1 MRKGCTAWKI
11 CAGRMDR
18 TALGADSWRGHIG
31 TEAEC
36 RLRQRRV
43 RRRRKQDV
51 EYRVKLK
58 LKMRMRRLRFRRQL
72 TVVHWPH
79 AKRMLTTP
87 SAPGSM
93 E

>member
-1 MRKGCTAWKI
+1 MLR
-11 CAGRMDR
+11 GRAADAKELYGVEDLR
-18 TALGADSWRGHIG
+18 GANGPYGVGADSGRGHIG

-58 LKMRMRRLRFRRQL
+58 LKMRMRQLRFRRQL
-72 TVVHWPH
+72 TVVHWKH
-79 AKRMLTTP
+79 AK
-87 SAPGSM
+87 
-93 E
+93 